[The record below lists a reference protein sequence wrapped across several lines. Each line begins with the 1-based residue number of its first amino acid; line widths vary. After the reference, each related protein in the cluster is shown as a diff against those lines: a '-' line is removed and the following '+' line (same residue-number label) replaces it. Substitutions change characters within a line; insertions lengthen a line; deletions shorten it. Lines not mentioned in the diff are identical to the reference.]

1 MYVIEKMS
9 DRKVIFNDNHI
20 SEIMINKG
28 LSYYLTPKFD
38 GIKIEE
44 LKTKFY
50 EKILMCCQFI
60 TQNSPEIRLFEN
72 GNMKIEKRRV
82 TWANV
87 ITKGSEK
94 IVLIYISN
102 KTPGGSFA
110 GSYTLYST
118 HNSYNKNDDIEMVK
132 LPGSTDQTNINRLV
146 SNTVIFD
153 TLEIINDTVLTPP
166 PPPPRTNNSSS
177 ASGGG
182 ELYDEDN
189 DGRPGWAR
197 GRGGKKKRTKRHRKN
212 RRNTKRRRHR

>member
-1 MYVIEKMS
+1 
-9 DRKVIFNDNHI
+9 
-20 SEIMINKG
+20 
-28 LSYYLTPKFD
+28 
-38 GIKIEE
+38 
-44 LKTKFY
+44 
-50 EKILMCCQFI
+50 MCCQFI

-182 ELYDEDN
+182 NTCCDN
-189 DGRPGWAR
+189 YPGCHCPSWAR
-197 GRGGKKKRTKRHRKN
+197 FHGGKKKRTKRHRKN